1 MEKIKEDIKSGK
13 MTFKEAAYKYSDDK
27 NTKFNA
33 GIIAAQDGSDR
44 LEKIGLSAN
53 IAYQL
58 AGLNKGDLSD
68 VFVDDVNQ
76 RKMVTLMKV
85 NDIIP
90 QHALDL
96 ATDFERIKGFAL
108 EKKKGEAL
116 EKWVKENLPDTFI
129 SINKRYKDCHFKTDW
144 NKAAIIK

>member
-1 MEKIKEDIKSGK
+1 M
-13 MTFKEAAYKYSDDK
+13 F
-27 NTKFNA
+27 
-33 GIIAAQDGSDR
+33 
-44 LEKIGLSAN
+44 
-53 IAYQL
+53 
-58 AGLNKGDLSD
+58 
-68 VFVDDVNQ
+68 FVDDVNQ
-76 RKMVTLMKV
+76 RKIVTLMKV

-129 SINKRYKDCHFKTDW
+129 SINKRLRLPFQ
-144 NKAAIIK
+144 NRLE